1 MTRHHWILIA
11 VFLPIVAGTI
21 AVAATYLPTARESI
35 EELGAYLLISS
46 SVTLFA
52 GVLLL
57 TSTRTWIR
65 WLAAPALVSV
75 PFQLFLAYVF
85 MTRW

>member
-11 VFLPIVAGTI
+11 VFLPILGGTI

-35 EELGAYLLISS
+35 EELGAHLLISS

-52 GVLLL
+52 GVFLL
-57 TSTRTWIR
+57 TSTRAWIR
-65 WLAAPALVSV
+65 WLAAPVLLSV